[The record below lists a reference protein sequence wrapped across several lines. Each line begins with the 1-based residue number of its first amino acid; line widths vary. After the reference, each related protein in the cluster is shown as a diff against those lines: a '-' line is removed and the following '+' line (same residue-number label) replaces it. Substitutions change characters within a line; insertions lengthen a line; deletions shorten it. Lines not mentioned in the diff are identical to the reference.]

1 MGYPIAGNDQAMIN
15 FMNHWV
21 ELKKKDKT
29 IDRLYNYWILGKGAK
44 PQKPRWSIIRNVL
57 RWVD

>member
-1 MGYPIAGNDQAMIN
+1 MIN

-44 PQKPRWSIIRNVL
+44 AQKPRWSIIRNVL
-57 RWVD
+57 HWLD